1 MLRRRAERRA
11 ATEAASRAE
20 QEERFTDAAHVSF
33 VAAALVGACQALAF
47 LPGISRSGVTMGGGL
62 LVGLSNEDAA
72 RFAFLLATPIIGAA
86 AALKLPELFGSQG
99 NGVRGPALVGAL
111 CMVKINVGAFAVLA
125 VVFAWTCGLAPPWR
139 RFAAPAMAAL
149 KVGDKAPDFTTVG
162 AVGGKDF
169 KIHLAELEKKGPVV
183 LYFFPK
189 AFTSGC
195 TAEAH
200 AFSESI
206 GEFKKAGAQ
215 VIGMSGDDLVTLH
228 SFSTKECRSAFPVG
242 TATSAIQKAYDVAWA
257 EHPGI
262 TTRTSYVI
270 GKDGKIVMVHDNLD
284 FSQHVA
290 KTLAAVTALK

>member
-1 MLRRRAERRA
+1 MRKLLFGII
-11 ATEAASRAE
+11 AAS
-20 QEERFTDAAHVSF
+20 
-33 VAAALVGACQALAF
+33 
-47 LPGISRSGVTMGGGL
+47 I
-62 LVGLSNEDAA
+62 
-72 RFAFLLATPIIGAA
+72 AT
-86 AALKLPELFGSQG
+86 S
-99 NGVRGPALVGAL
+99 PAV
-111 CMVKINVGAFAVLA
+111 
-125 VVFAWTCGLAPPWR
+125 
-139 RFAAPAMAAL
+139 AAL

-169 KIHLAELEKKGPVV
+169 KIHLAELLKHGPVV

-215 VIGMSGDDLVTLH
+215 VIGMSGDDLPTLH
-228 SFSTKECRSAFPVG
+228 QFSEKECRSAFPVA
-242 TATSAIQKAYDVAWA
+242 TATPLLQKEYDVAWA
-257 EHPGI
+257 AHPGI

-270 GKDGKIVMVHDNLD
+270 GRDGKIVMVHDDLD

-290 KTLAAVTALK
+290 KTLAAVRALK